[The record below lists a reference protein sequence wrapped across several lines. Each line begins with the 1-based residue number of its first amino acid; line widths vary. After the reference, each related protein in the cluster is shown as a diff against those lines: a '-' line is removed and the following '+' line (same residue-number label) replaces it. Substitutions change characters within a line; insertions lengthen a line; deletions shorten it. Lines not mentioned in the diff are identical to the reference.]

1 MKNYSERKAR
11 LFFPC
16 TADYNRRCLA
26 LCSLAKEQ
34 TFSGLRQINT
44 QVTNAETQAA
54 NADSQFAAVGMQL
67 AAQQQLTGK
76 SQTPNGEIANIAWI
90 VCKLHMVKSQT

>member
-16 TADYNRRCLA
+16 TADNNRRCPD

-44 QVTNAETQAA
+44 QVANGETQAA
-54 NADSQFAAVGMQL
+54 NADSQLAAVGMQL
-67 AAQQQLTGK
+67 VAQ
-76 SQTPNGEIANIAWI
+76 
-90 VCKLHMVKSQT
+90 